1 MPDCIP
7 CTPCW
12 RSLAMAYRHRT
23 MNARLT
29 LFNLALFLVIV
40 VCKIIINYT
49 VLKAC
54 NGSWC
59 GNPKQFLFLWC
70 EVYMECTLD
79 RMPF

>member
-1 MPDCIP
+1 
-7 CTPCW
+7 
-12 RSLAMAYRHRT
+12 MAYRHRT
-23 MNARLT
+23 MKLLVLGVMARLT

-59 GNPKQFLFLWC
+59 GNPKQFLFLCC

>member
-1 MPDCIP
+1 MV
-7 CTPCW
+7 
-12 RSLAMAYRHRT
+12 YQHRT
-23 MNARLT
+23 MKLLVLGVMARLT
-29 LFNLALFLVIV
+29 LFNLAFFLVIV
-40 VCKIIINYT
+40 VCKIIINYS

-59 GNPKQFLFLWC
+59 GNPKQFLYLWC